1 MTTSRLFK
9 GLTTTA
15 TAVLA
20 GVVPRVALACAACY
34 GAPDAAQTRG
44 MNFGIFTMLGVTGV
58 VLGGFGGM
66 IFCFAR
72 RARRHNTDL
81 TP

>member
-1 MTTSRLFK
+1 MRSRFFK
-9 GLTTTA
+9 SLRIAALVLGA
-15 TAVLA
+15 GAVPRAVLA
-20 GVVPRVALACAACY
+20 CAVCY
-34 GAPDAAQTRG
+34 GASDAPQTRG

-58 VLGGFGGM
+58 VLSGFGGM

-72 RARRHNTDL
+72 RARRHNTEL

>member
-1 MTTSRLFK
+1 MTTSRHLK

-15 TAVLA
+15 TAALA
-20 GVVPRVALACAACY
+20 GALPRAALACAACY

-44 MNFGIFTMLGVTGV
+44 MNFGIFTMLGVTGM

-66 IFCFAR
+66 MFCFAR

>member
-1 MTTSRLFK
+1 MNVKCSVKRLVL
-9 GLTTTA
+9 GAL
-15 TAVLA
+15 VLLA
-20 GVVPRVALACAACY
+20 GMTPRALLACAVCY
-34 GAPDAAQTRG
+34 GASDAGQTRG
-44 MNFGIFTMLGVTGV
+44 MNFGMITMLGVTGV

-72 RARRHNTDL
+72 RARRHDADL

>member
-1 MTTSRLFK
+1 MTTSRSSK
-9 GLTTTA
+9 GLTTAAIAALTTA
-15 TAVLA
+15 L
-20 GVVPRVALACAACY
+20 PRAALACAACY
-34 GAPDAAQTRG
+34 GAPGAAQTRG
-44 MNFGIFTMLGVTGV
+44 MNFGIFTMLGVTDV

>member
-1 MTTSRLFK
+1 MTSRFFK
-9 GLTTTA
+9 KLMIGALVLGTGMVPR
-15 TAVLA
+15 AVLA
-20 GVVPRVALACAACY
+20 CAVCY
-34 GAPDAAQTRG
+34 GASDAPQTRG

-58 VLGGFGGM
+58 VLSSFGGM

-72 RARRHNTDL
+72 RARRHNAEL